1 MTPAYTDRR
10 PAKINEEPANFSM
23 HLPDDELAWFAATLF
38 NIDVDPPTMLSA
50 QKKRKAVQV
59 KSVEGDYDV
68 FGRDMQDARLT
79 LACQLTTVA
88 EMTQAIGRARPYEP
102 REKRQTVLIYSNMP
116 LPMHVSKA
124 ATRAEYLESLN
135 IRTQPAQMPERIK
148 DAMEELSAA
157 GSFGYADIAKKMSL
171 SETTLKTDDRYKAAI
186 VLAADGLGLRFVR
199 GGNGKAGCF
208 TKEHETMGEKSD
220 LGMVPKDIF
229 LGTAPNSDLNL
240 INPLIPMTSCSARQ
254 NSYLDAVCDQVGQG
268 LQAFFSSKFKM
279 APATAPK
286 TLRTNFEADE
296 ALTA

>member
-1 MTPAYTDRR
+1 
-10 PAKINEEPANFSM
+10 
-23 HLPDDELAWFAATLF
+23 
-38 NIDVDPPTMLSA
+38 MLSA
-50 QKKRKAVQV
+50 EKKRKAVQV

-79 LACQLTTVA
+79 LASQLTTVA

-102 REKRQTVLIYSNMP
+102 RAKRQTVLIYSNMP

-124 ATRAEYLESLN
+124 TTRTEYLESLN

-148 DAMEELSAA
+148 VAMLELAA
-157 GSFGYADIAKKMSL
+157 GGSFGYADIAKKTSL

-208 TKEHETMGEKSD
+208 TKEHETMGAKSD

-229 LGTAPNSDLNL
+229 LGTAPNSDLIL
-240 INPLIPMTSCSARQ
+240 INPLPPSMNACSVRQ
-254 NSYLDAVCDQVGQG
+254 NSYLDAVCDQVGLG
-268 LQAFFSSKFKM
+268 LQAFFSSRFKM

-286 TLRTNFEADE
+286 ALRTDFEADE
-296 ALTA
+296 ALSA